1 MNYFYNQTRPTKV
14 SLINRLNI
22 LTNISS
28 YEIQSVLN
36 CSLTD
41 KVSLSNTS
49 LTDEV
54 TDEVFQ
60 PLVNVTISGLKHRT
74 TQQQNYRQENS
85 YRTDFAT
92 ENKRN

>member
-1 MNYFYNQTRPTKV
+1 M
-14 SLINRLNI
+14 
-22 LTNISS
+22 
-28 YEIQSVLN
+28 N

-41 KVSLSNTS
+41 EVSLSNTS

-74 TQQQNYRQENS
+74 TQQQQNYRQENS
-85 YRTDFAT
+85 YKTDFST
-92 ENKRN
+92 ENKRNYR

>member
-1 MNYFYNQTRPTKV
+1 MP
-14 SLINRLNI
+14 
-22 LTNISS
+22 TNISS

-36 CSLTD
+36 CPLAD
-41 KVSLSNTS
+41 EVSLSNTS

-85 YRTDFAT
+85 HKTDFAT
-92 ENKRN
+92 KTRKNYR